1 MSESIS
7 GTGLAGGILT
17 GASVYGLLTCI
28 SSDLNWL
35 HRGILHFL
43 MSVNY

>member
-35 HRGILHFL
+35 LCCSIVGYCIF
-43 MSVNY
+43 